1 MNPDGATLSTIPAV
15 QFLFMNT
22 RFFRALGSTWCS
34 VVVLFFA
41 GCDSILPQSLDK
53 MKFVQTH
60 EFPEDEETVHAASQ
74 SALEAMNY
82 VVVRG
87 SRAGGTLEM
96 ASRVQPGSALQVRQ
110 RRAVLEITPVE
121 GGGCSLRIAFW
132 EASEDKSAGGTVTAT
147 NRLLREGTIYQVF
160 WDHLAEKLSESAAE
174 NAAKAP

>member
-22 RFFRALGSTWCS
+22 RFLRALGPVWCIA
-34 VVVLFFA
+34 FA
-41 GCDSILPQSLDK
+41 MFAGGCDSILPQSLDK

-60 EFPEDEETVHAASQ
+60 EFPEDEVAVHAASQ
-74 SALEAMNY
+74 AALEGMNY
-82 VVVRG
+82 VLVRG

-110 RRAVLEITPVE
+110 RRAVLEITPGE

-132 EASEDKSAGGTVTAT
+132 EASEDVSAGGTITAT

-160 WDHLAEKLSESAAE
+160 WDHLAEKLSESAAD
-174 NAAKAP
+174 KVGKTP